1 MKKVK
6 YTIEISDEQL
16 SAINLYTKETDKD
29 LKSVIND
36 TIQKHYESIVPKEV
50 RHFLE
55 SKAEQERNK
64 PVPSIHKF
72 KVNNKQNKPKITP

>member
-6 YTIEISDEQL
+6 FTIEISDEQL
-16 SAINLYTKETDKD
+16 NAINLYTKEIDTD

-36 TIQKHYESIVPKEV
+36 TIQKHYESIVPQEV
-50 RHFLE
+50 RHFID

-64 PVPSIHKF
+64 PAPSIHKF
-72 KVNNKQNKPKITP
+72 KGKTKEK

>member
-6 YTIEISDEQL
+6 FTIEISDEQL
-16 SAINLYTKETDKD
+16 SAINLYTKETDSD

-36 TIQKHYESIVPKEV
+36 AIQRHYKSIVPQEV
-50 RHFLE
+50 RHFLD

-64 PVPSIHKF
+64 PAPSIHKF
-72 KVNNKQNKPKITP
+72 KENTKQKQAKVIP

>member
-6 YTIEISDEQL
+6 FTIEISDEQL
-16 SAINLYTKETDKD
+16 SAINLYTKETDTD

-36 TIQKHYESIVPKEV
+36 AIQRHYESIVPQEV
-50 RHFLE
+50 RHFLD

-64 PVPSIHKF
+64 PAPSIHKF
-72 KVNNKQNKPKITP
+72 KGNSKQK

>member
-1 MKKVK
+1 M
-6 YTIEISDEQL
+6 IEINDEQL
-16 SAINLYTKETDKD
+16 SALNLYTKETDTD

-36 TIQKHYESIVPKEV
+36 TIQKHYESIVPQEV

-64 PVPSIHKF
+64 PVPNIHKF
-72 KVNNKQNKPKITP
+72 NKKNKNTDKV

>member
-6 YTIEISDEQL
+6 FTIEISDEQL
-16 SAINLYTKETDKD
+16 SALNLYTKETDTD

-36 TIQKHYESIVPKEV
+36 TIQKHYESIVPQEV
-50 RHFLE
+50 RHFID

-64 PVPSIHKF
+64 PAPSIHKF
-72 KVNNKQNKPKITP
+72 KGKPKEK

>member
-6 YTIEISDEQL
+6 FTIEISDEQL
-16 SAINLYTKETDKD
+16 NAINLYTKEIDTD

-36 TIQKHYESIVPKEV
+36 TIQKHYESIVPQEV
-50 RHFLE
+50 RHFID

-64 PVPSIHKF
+64 PAPSIHKF
-72 KVNNKQNKPKITP
+72 KGKTKKK

>member
-6 YTIEISDEQL
+6 FMIEINDEQL
-16 SAINLYTKETDKD
+16 SALNLYTKETDTD

-36 TIQKHYESIVPKEV
+36 TIQKHYESIVPQEV
-50 RHFLE
+50 RYFID

-64 PVPSIHKF
+64 PAPSIHKF
-72 KVNNKQNKPKITP
+72 KGKTKEK

>member
-6 YTIEISDEQL
+6 FTIEISDGQL
-16 SAINLYTKETDKD
+16 SAINLYNKETDTD

-36 TIQKHYESIVPKEV
+36 AIQRHYESIVPQEV
-50 RHFLE
+50 RHFLD

-64 PVPSIHKF
+64 PEPSIHKF
-72 KVNNKQNKPKITP
+72 KGNTKQK

>member
-6 YTIEISDEQL
+6 FTIEISDEQL
-16 SAINLYTKETDKD
+16 SAINLYNKETDID

-36 TIQKHYESIVPKEV
+36 AIQRHYESIVPQEV
-50 RHFLE
+50 RHFLD

-64 PVPSIHKF
+64 PAPSIHKF
-72 KVNNKQNKPKITP
+72 KGNSIQK